1 MAFIYYFY
9 CLFIFQLECGTHSV
23 NTNHPVGL
31 QNIYW
36 IWILL
41 FILIYLYTYN
51 LPSFRDKNDR
61 KKMQS
66 LNSVMQLFIVLS
78 FSEVPTVEKRLYLKL
93 GLGQWDVLKDSDTK
107 VGMQIQTEEGPT
119 SIRSAGPSLL
129 LAVSVL
135 TFLSQKTARWTS
147 EYSYDI
153 GQVYCHSVCFSC
165 LKRLIS

>member
-1 MAFIYYFY
+1 
-9 CLFIFQLECGTHSV
+9 
-23 NTNHPVGL
+23 
-31 QNIYW
+31 
-36 IWILL
+36 
-41 FILIYLYTYN
+41 
-51 LPSFRDKNDR
+51 
-61 KKMQS
+61 MQS

-135 TFLSQKTARWTS
+135 TFLSQKTAR
-147 EYSYDI
+147 
-153 GQVYCHSVCFSC
+153 
-165 LKRLIS
+165 